1 MTHQQ
6 LAEARESHSETDNE
20 SGETKLKKKYQTNSE
35 PFNHYI
41 FFRNFHPKL
50 KIVKT
55 LVQKKNLLL
64 NFDIIQAFAVYKE
77 IGNDLQVLEGS
88 GAELAKSWSQ
98 IRNILIRKNSGS
110 RYRYRTGVPIC
121 IKVDKS

>member
-1 MTHQQ
+1 MN
-6 LAEARESHSETDNE
+6 L
-20 SGETKLKKKYQTNSE
+20 GKLNFKKIPNKLGSS
-35 PFNHYI
+35 NHYI

-77 IGNDLQVLEGS
+77 IGNDLRVLEGS

-98 IRNILIRKNSGS
+98 IRNILIWKNYGS
-110 RYRYRTGVPIC
+110 RYRTGVPIC